1 MQAVEYKCRMQ
12 YVDSRMEKREE
23 GRENREQRI
32 RNREKR
38 IEQRIGIG
46 KGTGIE
52 LNRTER
58 NRTE

>member
-1 MQAVEYKCRMQ
+1 MQ

-46 KGTGIE
+46 KGTEIE
-52 LNRTER
+52 QN
-58 NRTE
+58 

>member
-1 MQAVEYKCRMQ
+1 MQ
-12 YVDSRMEKREE
+12 YVESRMEKREE

-52 LNRTER
+52 PNRTER